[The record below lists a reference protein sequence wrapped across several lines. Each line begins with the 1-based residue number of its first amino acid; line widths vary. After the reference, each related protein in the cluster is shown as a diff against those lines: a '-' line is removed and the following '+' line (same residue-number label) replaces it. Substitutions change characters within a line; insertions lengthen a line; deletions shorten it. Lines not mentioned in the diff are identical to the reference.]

1 MFIHMLP
8 KKNVIHFACLIRNVM
23 IYQQVT
29 HIKPFGSSCCFITS
43 FCSWEKFSSY
53 YAEATRQN

>member
-1 MFIHMLP
+1 MLP
-8 KKNVIHFACLIRNVM
+8 KNNVIHYACLIRNVM

-43 FCSWEKFSSY
+43 FCSREKFSSY